1 VISVAVLTGGGVA
14 GYYTRAKGCEREL
27 PLDLDRPLREQP
39 GRELEGPE
47 RDPVGYYVNGHD
59 LPGVW
64 IGRGAQAL
72 GLTGRF
78 RAVDAR
84 VLQELLDGSHH
95 GQALVPPVWRTG
107 PDGERVDRRR
117 AGFDVTFSAPKS
129 VSTLMALAPPEVVE
143 QVVAAHREATEEAL
157 RLLEVL
163 AARVARGHQG
173 DGQRAPR
180 IDSDGLV
187 AAAFTHTTSRALDPQ
202 LHTHVVVANLARGT
216 DGRWSALDSR
226 TLHREAITAS
236 ALYHHRLRAELTER
250 LGVAWTPID
259 RGVAEIDGIPLAVR
273 REFSTRRRQIEQELA
288 TTPERPDAG
297 TAGKGRLRS
306 LARAAQAACLRTR
319 PVKRHLPEA
328 ELREQ
333 WAKRA
338 TAAGL
343 SPAQLLDLLQNPAYP
358 PRDHPA
364 EGRVLRRERPG
375 PQEMSRILEHV
386 LSGDGVTRQEATFTQ
401 GRLLRELIE
410 ALPPGAPVPTGEL
423 LGLTAGMVR
432 GEEVVPVITEDGR
445 AYATRDLLHTEAET
459 LALATRTDQQ
469 LARLD
474 PEAIT
479 PQLVRRGQRLRP
491 EQQRLTYALL
501 ARGLPVEVVSGP
513 AGCGKTAGLALARD
527 LWTDAGLDVRGT
539 AVAALTAQGLEQA
552 AGCPSVSLSRV
563 LTRPEEH
570 LPERGVL
577 LVDEAG
583 MVGTRQLHRLLTLA
597 QERECKVVLVGDP
610 LQLPEIDAGG
620 MFARLTQRPQAL
632 TLDGHLRQRHQW
644 ERDALDAL
652 RRRDIPTV
660 LDAYRQHGRLH
671 TRDDPDELRQAA
683 VTAYL
688 NARDEQQDPW
698 QTVLLA
704 PTREDVTRLNVLTR
718 AALLQQGQLG
728 RDEVLVDTADGE
740 TGYRTGDQVLVT
752 RNDHHRGLLNGTTA
766 HVRELHRDGLTL
778 QTSHGARVRVSR
790 KWLEDGRLDHAYA
803 MTLHK
808 AQGRTVHTALLVGGD
823 LLSSQAG
830 YVGLSRGTHA
840 NHLYLDTRQLDDL
853 TRDCSHPVRHRKA
866 EIRQLPGPLSRDAR
880 QRLALERRLAR
891 PMPVHRLLR
900 EPPRRDFPDVGS
912 GGR

>member
-1 VISVAVLTGGGVA
+1 MISVAVLSGGRAA
-14 GYYTRAKGCEREL
+14 GYYTRAEGCEREL
-27 PLDLDRPLREQP
+27 PLDLDRPLPEHLSP
-39 GRELEGPE
+39 ELEPPE

-59 LPGVW
+59 VPGVW

-78 RAVDAR
+78 RGEDAR
-84 VLQELLDGSHH
+84 VLQELLDGSHQ
-95 GQALVPPVWRTG
+95 GEALVAPVWRIG

-143 QVVAAHREATEEAL
+143 QVLAAHRLATEEAL

-259 RGVAEIDGIPLAVR
+259 RGVAEIQGIPLAVR
-273 REFSTRRRQIEQELA
+273 REVSTRRRQIEHALA
-288 TTPERPDAG
+288 TTPEHPGRPDDPARG
-297 TAGKGRLRS
+297 RGKLRS

-333 WAKRA
+333 WAQRA

-343 SPAQLLDLLQNPAYP
+343 SPAQLLNLL
-358 PRDHPA
+358 DHPVFPLREQPG
-364 EGRVLRRERPG
+364 EGRLLRRERPG
-375 PQEMSRILEHV
+375 PQEMNRILEHI

-423 LGLTAGMVR
+423 LGLTTGMVR
-432 GEEVVPVITEDGR
+432 GEEVLPVITEDGR
-445 AYATRDLLHTEAET
+445 AYTTRDLLHTEAET
-459 LALATRTDQQ
+459 LTLATRTDQQ
-469 LARLD
+469 LGRLD
-474 PEAIT
+474 REVIA

-501 ARGLPVEVVSGP
+501 TRGLPVEVVSGP

-552 AGCPSVSLSRV
+552 AGCPSVSLARV
-563 LTRPEEH
+563 LARPEEH
-570 LPERGVL
+570 LPARGVL

-583 MVGTRQLHRLLTLA
+583 MVGTRQLHHLLTLA
-597 QERECKVVLVGDP
+597 RERECKVVLVGDP
-610 LQLPEIDAGG
+610 MQLPEIDAGG
-620 MFARLTQRPQAL
+620 MFARLAEQPHAL
-632 TLDGHLRQRHQW
+632 TLDGHLRQRHRW
-644 ERDALDAL
+644 ERDTLDAL

-671 TRDDPDELRQAA
+671 TRDDPDELRYAA

-688 NARDEQQDPW
+688 KARDEQQDPW

-704 PTREDVTRLNVLTR
+704 PTRDDVTHLNTLTR
-718 AALLQQGQLG
+718 AALLAQGRLG
-728 RDEVLVDTADGE
+728 RDELRIDTPDGE
-740 TGYRTGDQVLVT
+740 VGYRTGDQVLVT

-766 HVRELHRDGLTL
+766 HIRELHRDGLTL

-790 KWLEDGRLDHAYA
+790 EWLVDGRLDHAYA

-866 EIRQLPGPLSRDAR
+866 EVRDLPGAFTRDVR
-880 QRLALERRLAR
+880 QRLALERVRERDLPGR
-891 PMPVHRLLR
+891 PTDGL
-900 EPPRRDFPDVGS
+900 
-912 GGR
+912 GRAI